1 VDEVLLWLPH
11 IDLAASFHPDGL
23 RAVLVL
29 HVHAL
34 AVRHR
39 LTRSALHERYPCD
52 RDGDVYSLVLTGGVG
67 LSRRVGWPTPR
78 LHGVERHLLL
88 HELTV
93 LPRHLL
99 TVLVSG
105 PNFISIDH
113 FPAGFTVEAGFVLAL
128 WHLLDVAQDNVHG
141 LALEQISLQLLEDSF
156 GAGASVT
163 ISITVRSAVGVF
175 CIVTIIGA
183 SSVVSGTISIAITI
197 AVTITGI
204 TVAVPVPVIITGAR
218 VIHDVN
224 VVGRV
229 CERLANSV
237 GDVHADLLELL
248 LAVGD
253 VHGGAAVVG
262 LLLVVLVRVLRH
274 VRAELVLVEVHGAV
288 IRVEDSTA
296 EDLLSQSES

>member
-34 AVRHR
+34 AVRHW
-39 LTRSALHERYPCD
+39 LTRGSLHERYPCD
-52 RDGDVYSLVLTGGVG
+52 WDSDIYSLVLAGGVV
-67 LSRRVGWPTPR
+67 LFPCWSTPR
-78 LHGVERHLLL
+78 LHGVERNLLL

-99 TVLVSG
+99 TVLFSG
-105 PNFISIDH
+105 PNLISIDN
-113 FPAGFTVEAGFVLAL
+113 FPASFAVEASFVLAL
-128 WHLLDVAQDNVHG
+128 WHLLDMAQDNVHG
-141 LALEQISLQLLEDSF
+141 LALKQIGLQLLEDSF
-156 GAGASVT
+156 GAGTSIT
-163 ISITVRSAVGVF
+163 ISIAVRSAVVVF
-175 CIVTIIGA
+175 VLVTIIGT
-183 SSVVSGTISIAITI
+183 SSVVSGTISVTITI

-204 TVAVPVPVIITGAR
+204 TVAVPVTVIIIVAR